1 MQSFNIR
8 RAGDA
13 WNAADK
19 ASFEGGGGG
28 VTLWEGAGGGGDNM
42 SILSLGE
49 SVLAS
54 HTLSDGQSR
63 VPPATPATFGG
74 GGAPNVG
81 SGRKKLQ
88 LELPGDP
95 LAAGGGA
102 IAGGAR
108 AGAGGAAT
116 GFCF

>member
-1 MQSFNIR
+1 MQSCNIR

-28 VTLWEGAGGGGDNM
+28 VTLWEGGGGGGDNM

-54 HTLSDGQSR
+54 HTLSDGPSR
-63 VPPATPATFGG
+63 VPPA
-74 GGAPNVG
+74 
-81 SGRKKLQ
+81 SGRRKLQ

-102 IAGGAR
+102 VAGGAR
-108 AGAGGAAT
+108 AGAGRLPGDAP
-116 GFCF
+116 F